1 MSSRTSTLGARP
13 APQAGARSRARSGN
27 PVVLLIGGIA
37 SLVLLG
43 LIMILSA
50 SSVSSFATYGSSF
63 LFFKKQLLWAAIG
76 IVGFIGFSRLDYR
89 KLRGA
94 GYVSFVVAVGL
105 LLAVLIP
112 GLGVTVGGSS
122 RWISMGPL
130 SFQPSEIAKLALIL
144 FAADVFSRKREKA
157 FDSFGHTALPLIPAL
172 GVLTL
177 LVLLQPDLGTT
188 LVLGFI
194 GIGLL
199 FVAGAPL
206 RYVSPIVVVGTLMTA
221 AAAMAEPYRRARIF
235 AFLNPWADPFNTGY
249 QTIQSLIALGSGG
262 WFGVGLGASRQKWS
276 YIPNAHTDFIYAI
289 LGEETGL
296 LGTLVVL
303 GLFAF
308 LAYMGIRTARKAPD
322 RFGMIIAAGITIWV
336 TLQALINIGA
346 VTAALPVTG
355 VPLPLVSFGG
365 TSLVILLVAMGILT
379 NIAHQGEFKSA
390 SAGRRNGTPRAT
402 SAPRRSRASSRRVQ
416 PTAEKARP
424 QRRGTRR

>member
-1 MSSRTSTLGARP
+1 MSSRTSALKVRPGSRTHAAR
-13 APQAGARSRARSGN
+13 RSARSGN
-27 PVVLLIGGIA
+27 PVVLLIAGIA

-63 LFFKKQLLWAAIG
+63 LFFKKQLLWAVIG
-76 IVGFIGFSRLDYR
+76 IVGFICFSRLDYR
-89 KLRGA
+89 KLRGV
-94 GYVSFVVAVGL
+94 GYVAYVVAVGL

-144 FAADVFSRKREKA
+144 FAADVFSRKQEKA
-157 FDSFGHTALPLIPAL
+157 FDSFAHTALPLIPAL
-172 GVLTL
+172 GVLTI

-188 LVLGFI
+188 LVLGCI
-194 GIGLL
+194 GIGVL

-206 RYVSPIVVVGTLMTA
+206 RYVSPIVVVGTLLTA
-221 AAAMAEPYRRARIF
+221 VAAMAEPYRRARIF

-308 LAYMGIRTARKAPD
+308 LAYMGVRTARKAPD

-379 NIAHQGEFKSA
+379 NIAHQGELK

-402 SAPRRSRASSRRVQ
+402 PGGRRNRGSSRGAQ
-416 PTAEKARP
+416 PPSGRARP